1 MQFDRQLLKSTP
13 KHLIQEQHKLS
24 SHKDTALANQKEMDI
39 ATLTQP
45 QALYITGPRQRA
57 WMFSEV
63 CLGAF
68 FVC

>member
-45 QALYITGPRQRA
+45 QALYITNLGQRSERA
-57 WMFSEV
+57 WDS
-63 CLGAF
+63 
-68 FVC
+68 